1 MTLDQLRPARSRLP
15 AKAGEDLRVQKCV
28 RYQGQ
33 EPTLQDVAKVQKRRQ
48 QAQLHS
54 KEGKLHAKGWSTHA
68 RGEGTTAGKQGN
80 NKPKKAA
87 PQATKGKN
95 ATTRATGKGKGAGQK
110 GKGKPQAPT
119 SGANG
124 GGGSRAAP
132 ARDAQRKLPHI
143 VSESDDHN
151 DNIGYGSKGDLGWSK
166 RTRCDV
172 FVD

>member
-54 KEGKLHAKGWSTHA
+54 KEGKLHAKGWSQNHA
-68 RGEGTTAGKQGN
+68 RGEGTTAGKQGS
-80 NKPKKAA
+80 NKPNKAA

-95 ATTRATGKGKGAGQK
+95 AATRATGSVLVFKLTQK
-110 GKGKPQAPT
+110 SLIGLWPIRLRVLYKNDRYRPMTIPT
-119 SGANG
+119 SKK
-124 GGGSRAAP
+124 SHRP
-132 ARDAQRKLPHI
+132 VQ
-143 VSESDDHN
+143 N
-151 DNIGYGSKGDLGWSK
+151 DSKG
-166 RTRCDV
+166 
-172 FVD
+172 

>member
-1 MTLDQLRPARSRLP
+1 MCTVQDKIRAKYQVTLDQLRPARSRLP
-15 AKAGEDLRVQKCV
+15 AKAEEDLRVQKCV

-54 KEGKLHAKGWSTHA
+54 KEGKLHAKGWSQNRA

-95 ATTRATGKGKGAGQK
+95 AATRATGSVLVFKLTQK
-110 GKGKPQAPT
+110 KYHRPLGDET
-119 SGANG
+119 S
-124 GGGSRAAP
+124 S
-132 ARDAQRKLPHI
+132 I
-143 VSESDDHN
+143 IET
-151 DNIGYGSKGDLGWSK
+151 IGTGL
-166 RTRCDV
+166 
-172 FVD
+172 

>member
-1 MTLDQLRPARSRLP
+1 MQT
-15 AKAGEDLRVQKCV
+15 
-28 RYQGQ
+28 
-33 EPTLQDVAKVQKRRQ
+33 RRQ
-48 QAQLHS
+48 HAQLHT
-54 KEGKLHAKGWSTHA
+54 KQGNLHAQGRLQNYSREK
-68 RGEGTTAGKQGN
+68 GTTAGKQGN

-95 ATTRATGKGKGAGQK
+95 AATGATGKGKGAGQK
-110 GKGKPQAPT
+110 GKGKAQAPT

-132 ARDAQRKLPHI
+132 ARAAKRKLPHI
-143 VSESDDHN
+143 VSESDN
-151 DNIGYGSKGDLGWSK
+151 DDDDIGYGSKGDLGWSK